1 MKNKVLRGLLVILL
15 GYLLLAAAYFFY
27 LEAGGDPSAMSLTPG
42 SNRDLRLAVNERAEY
57 LSVQAASSSVR
68 NYASELELPALS
80 GAAMSPSPSPRPLSD
95 HKYEKVG
102 SLNATTTQFGDD
114 EKAAR
119 AAIKGFRGILQEEAL
134 NGVAGA
140 RSLQLTIGVPPGE
153 FDAAVAALQKIGKA
167 QGYWVTKT
175 DKTNDYLQLR
185 AKSASLIKTR
195 DALVALKTQGGKIEE
210 LVKLE
215 RDILDLEEKI
225 QGLGVQLGVFDQ
237 VNELCTVRYG
247 LSEVQAKASR
257 PHPHW
262 DRVFA
267 ALGWASGTYLSVL
280 AAAAVGLLCLVLALV
295 VAQKGKAILG
305 AADGK

>member
-1 MKNKVLRGLLVILL
+1 L
-15 GYLLLAAAYFFY
+15 
-27 LEAGGDPSAMSLTPG
+27 
-42 SNRDLRLAVNERAEY
+42 NERAEY
-57 LSVQAASSSVR
+57 MAVQAASSSVR
-68 NYASELELPALS
+68 NYASELELPAFT
-80 GAAMSPSPSPRPLSD
+80 GGTMMAQGPSPRPLSD

-134 NGVAGA
+134 NGVAGS

-153 FDAAVAALQKIGKA
+153 FDAAVAALQQIGKA

-247 LSEVQAKASR
+247 LSEVRATAPR

-267 ALGWASGTYLSVL
+267 ALSWASGTYLSVL

-305 AADGK
+305 ATEGK